1 VLEEGGQGVLI
12 HPKTQGLRAN
22 RARRPVDRTL
32 AIVSKSS
39 AHLIA
44 WDSARKNEMAWEST
58 QVGER
63 ATPPELA
70 KGPPATERSDGCGSL
85 GQVDG
90 AQGALIQPEWIRGCE
105 QT

>member
-12 HPKTQGLRAN
+12 HPKTQGLCAHRAH
-22 RARRPVDRTL
+22 RPVGRAL
-32 AIVSKSS
+32 AIVSKST

-44 WDSARKNEMAWEST
+44 RDSVRMNEMAREST

-63 ATPPELA
+63 ATTPELA
-70 KGPPATERSDGCGSL
+70 KGPSVTKRSDGFGSL